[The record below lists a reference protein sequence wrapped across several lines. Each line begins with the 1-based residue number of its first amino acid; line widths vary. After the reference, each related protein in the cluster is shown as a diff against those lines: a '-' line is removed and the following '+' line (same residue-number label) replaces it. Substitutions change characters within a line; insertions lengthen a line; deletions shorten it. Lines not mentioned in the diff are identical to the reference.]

1 MPRAASAASVVV
13 TAERP
18 AQCREAGWNAKR
30 GFVDFVLSI
39 GEALDEDAARE
50 LWRLPLDTAL
60 PG

>member
-1 MPRAASAASVVV
+1 M

-18 AQCREAGWNAKR
+18 ARCREAGWNAKR

-39 GEALDEDAARE
+39 GEGLDEDAARE
-50 LWRLPLDTAL
+50 LCKLPLETDL